1 MLKSDN
7 NENLELIVIAII
19 DGDRKIVYSIKFI
32 EWRFV
37 LVYGS
42 LNIDIELAPYYHEGI
57 NTLPTAGIL
66 SISLKINPL
75 PKHFFL
81 SEIALNRQL

>member
-7 NENLELIVIAII
+7 SENLELIVVVVI
-19 DGDRKIVYSIKFI
+19 DGNKKWIYSIKFI

-42 LNIDIELAPYYHEGI
+42 LNIDI
-57 NTLPTAGIL
+57 
-66 SISLKINPL
+66 
-75 PKHFFL
+75 
-81 SEIALNRQL
+81 